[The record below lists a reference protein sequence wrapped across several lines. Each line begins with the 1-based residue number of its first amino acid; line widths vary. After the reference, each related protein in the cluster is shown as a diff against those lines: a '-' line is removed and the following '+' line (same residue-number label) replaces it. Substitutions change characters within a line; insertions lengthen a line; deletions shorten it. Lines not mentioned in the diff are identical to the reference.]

1 MPRFDSCMRENP
13 LYRTVLTYLNSLLSV
28 EDSEYANLFSSGTK
42 NEIIVAVDDNQTVTD
57 EFLGARLYWTNEI
70 KSEYPTSLVLKIR
83 KRDKRRILRPYLQ
96 KINSA
101 YDLIEQSRREVRLY
115 LNAETDVGKNGRWRS
130 VEFTHPATM
139 DTMVMDVDL
148 KNKIKSD
155 LEFFVKSKQ
164 YYNRMGRVWKRSYLL
179 YGPSGTGKSSFIA
192 SMAKF
197 LSYDIYDIDLSRV
210 DSDTDLKMLLMQ
222 TTSRSVIVVEDLD
235 RYVSERPRSTAGVS
249 LSLSGV
255 LNFMDGIVSC
265 CGKERV
271 MVFTVNS
278 KDQIDPTVLR
288 PGRVDVHVKFD
299 LCDFSAFKSLA
310 NNYLGVREH
319 KLFPQVEEFIQSGS
333 SMSAAE
339 ISELLLANRSSPTR
353 ALKSVI
359 SALQNNMD
367 IKLSAHIGHKLGDR
381 LSGRITDEV
390 VDSGSFNTMKELR
403 KLYGLLR
410 VKSSR
415 RSSIDYDS
423 IDKLDYNNSQD
434 QSFCK

>member
-299 LCDFSAFKSLA
+299 LCDFSAFKSLV

-381 LSGRITDEV
+381 LSGQITDEV